1 WFIIKDSYIVDKQPG
16 IHEICF
22 PMLIDHDFQVSTGIQ
37 RSSYDDDIKI
47 NNSLHILF
55 IQCRTA
61 QNRNE
66 WTQYLLN
73 LTEQVKDFVNETRNR
88 FDSYAS
94 I

>member
-37 RSSYDDDIKI
+37 
-47 NNSLHILF
+47 H
-55 IQCRTA
+55 T
-61 QNRNE
+61 QNCNE
-66 WTQYLLN
+66 WIQHLLN

-88 FDSYAS
+88 FNSYAP
-94 I
+94 IRET